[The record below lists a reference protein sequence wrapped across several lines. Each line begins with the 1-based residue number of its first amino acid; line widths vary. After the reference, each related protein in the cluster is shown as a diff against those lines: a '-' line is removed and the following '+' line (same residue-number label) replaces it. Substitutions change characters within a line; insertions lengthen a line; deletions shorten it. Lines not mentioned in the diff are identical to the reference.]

1 MNAVAVQTDST
12 PKSAVRASIIA
23 ATREFAA
30 HGYAGTSTQDIA
42 KRVGRVAAVPVPAVR
57 HQEATCSSRQSTECF
72 TRVRLRFEEVAR
84 EARKESDDPEQILH
98 AMGLAYCE
106 FLADRDM
113 LRLQLQA
120 YAACDDPDIQRFV
133 RRDGPPCTTRSAASS
148 GADPD
153 AIHAWFA
160 EGMLM
165 NVAAAVGG
173 LNPEIEAKLEAR
185 RLLAG
190 VIHPFFVHR
199 N

>member
-1 MNAVAVQTDST
+1 MNAAAVQTRLNAEERRESVIT
-12 PKSAVRASIIA
+12 E

-30 HGYAGTSTQDIA
+30 HGYAGTSTMDIA
-42 KRVGRVAAVPVPAVR
+42 KRVGVSQPYLFQLFGTKKDLFIAAVDG
-57 HQEATCSSRQSTECF
+57 CF

-84 EARKESDDPEQILH
+84 QARRESDDPEQILH

-120 YAACDDPDIQRFV
+120 YAACDDPDIQRVV
-133 RRDGPPCTTRSAASS
+133 RQGWTALYDAVASASAA
-148 GADPD
+148 DED
-153 AIHAWFA
+153 AIHHWFA

-173 LNPEIEAKLEAR
+173 LNPEIDAKLQRGGFWSE
-185 RLLAG
+185 
-190 VIHPFFVHR
+190 
-199 N
+199 